1 MSSLG
6 AVGQTLPWPDDLA
19 GGLSRTSPPLV
30 TWRADWVGWP
40 RRVMTWRAG
49 WVRLALANGGQ
60 KALLSAKSAACLGEF
75 LRPKTDRGG
84 HTRTQP
90 GCSGR
95 LSAKTAKRIGG
106 VPWTKADKMPDERTA
121 GCNQGMSFCRCPG
134 TPEISKTQANQTYEQ
149 PVQLFWNSGKKAAYV
164 PVQAPPTLDR

>member
-95 LSAKTAKRIGG
+95 LSAKTAKGIGG

-121 GCNQGMSFCRCPG
+121 GCNQGMFFLPLPWTRESPPIDLAILRYAGRAFVAWSLMAFPRWL
-134 TPEISKTQANQTYEQ
+134 S
-149 PVQLFWNSGKKAAYV
+149 LAAR
-164 PVQAPPTLDR
+164 ALCE